1 MKKLFTVIILS
12 SLFAVGCAKKS
23 NNLAR
28 TIVRPAGT
36 SNPNTDAQAQAVG
49 LNINWDKTEIAEFG
63 ETTITLTHTVSVN
76 GVAQTATHTL
86 STLAP
91 ICAERNKFQYN
102 AEMINSTTANV
113 FTAIG
118 STACWN
124 GTKLYL
130 GLSFMAWG
138 TNSYLTQQFVN
149 LDVTDGAMIQIQ
161 KLVSTQTNG
170 VSLTDWFASQFTLN

>member
-1 MKKLFTVIILS
+1 MKKLFAVFILS
-12 SLFAVGCAKKS
+12 GLFTVGCAKKS
-23 NNLAR
+23 DNLAR

-36 SNPNTDAQAQAVG
+36 SNPTSDAQAQAVG
-49 LNINWDKTEIAEFG
+49 LNINWDKTEVGEFG
-63 ETTITLTHTVSVN
+63 ETTITLTHTISVN
-76 GVAQTATHTL
+76 GVAQTATQTL

-91 ICAERNKFQYN
+91 ICAERNNLQYN
-102 AEMINSTTANV
+102 AEMINSPTANIY
-113 FTAIG
+113 TAVG

-149 LDVTDGAMIQIQ
+149 IDVTEGSVIQIQ
-161 KLVSTQTNG
+161 KLVSSQTSG
-170 VSLTDWFASQFTLN
+170 VSLTDWFASQFTVN